1 MQSKIHVKAV
11 LIVLH
16 TAINHQIV
24 TMTTKSYQILAPAGS
39 VEQLTMAVNNGA
51 DAVYLGL
58 DKFNARMKAPN
69 FTEQNIGEWVD
80 FCHLFGVK
88 VYVAI
93 NISLKNTEF
102 QQAVETLKVVYLANV
117 DGVILTDLA
126 LIKIASKLPKPFEIV
141 ASTQLNC
148 HDKQGAIF
156 LKNLGADT
164 VVCSRECSFD
174 DIKDIASTG
183 VKVESFLHGALCV
196 CQSGQCLFS
205 SIVGG
210 NSGNRGLC
218 AQPCRKK
225 YFANGNEGYWLSPRD
240 MYGLD
245 VAKSLMQS
253 GASVFK
259 IEGRNRRAEYAGL
272 TSQVYSKAFTNDFC
286 YDQADKSRLAEMY
299 NRGGFEN
306 LSYFTN
312 GNDNIIYPKV
322 QSHIGMPVGTLKGKG
337 FIANVSIAKGDGLK
351 VLHNGKEVCGG
362 VATSSGIGFIT
373 AEFSGKVANGMIV
386 NRTTSV
392 ELCNEIANNKR
403 KLDVEVYFTAFEN
416 SHAFVTAKYGDI
428 SVSVESDFVVQE
440 AQNKPLTQEIIAQQF
455 SKTGN
460 SYYTI
465 TNIVSKIGNIFVSN
479 GQLNSLRREILNK
492 LTNAIVCNYNS
503 QFNCRSVYFNDHS
516 VQQMVQYANCNC
528 VDFADDAPKATEQ
541 NCIAVICYNVEQVN
555 SVQADYAIY
564 KPQFIGAKSFE
575 GINKFVYL
583 DLPSFGDLDYLKI
596 VLPTNVGLV
605 CHNVG
610 QVQFARDN
618 NLRYIAGSGLNIFND
633 NIANVFFDADTFVYS
648 LELTLAEISTFK
660 NRHGLI
666 FVDGD
671 ITLMK
676 VVHCPYK
683 AVYSCDCTTCKCDG
697 KLTYID
703 ELGNAF
709 RIVRR
714 RDSRCTFEVVNG
726 KKLSVANKIS
736 KPSRFLIDYDKN
748 VITHYTNL
756 NNGVVDDFVET
767 QPYTKGRLF
776 NKIN

>member
-1 MQSKIHVKAV
+1 MLRVTVNNKK
-11 LIVLH
+11 
-16 TAINHQIV
+16 HQIV

-69 FTEQNIGEWVD
+69 FTEQNIAEWVD

-102 QQAVETLKVVYLANV
+102 QQAVETLKVVYLANA
-117 DGVILTDLA
+117 DGVILTDLT
-126 LIKIASKLPKPFEIV
+126 LIKIASSLPKPFEIV

-148 HDKQGAIF
+148 HDKYGAKF

-164 VVCSRECSFD
+164 VVCARECSFD

-205 SIVGG
+205 SVVGG

-245 VAKSLMQS
+245 VAQKLMQS

-272 TSQVYSKAFTNDFC
+272 TSRVYSKAFANNFY
-286 YDQADKSRLAEMY
+286 YDQADKIRLAEMY

-306 LSYFTN
+306 LSYFTHGN
-312 GNDNIIYPKV
+312 GNIIYPKV
-322 QSHIGMPVGTLKGKG
+322 QNHIGVPVGVVKGKG
-337 FIANVSIAKGDGLK
+337 FVANVPIAKGDGLK
-351 VLHNGKEVCGG
+351 VLSNGKEVCGG

-403 KLDVEVYFTAFEN
+403 KLNVEIEFTAFEN
-416 SHAFVTAKYGDI
+416 SRALVTAKYCDVI
-428 SVSVESDFVVQE
+428 VSIESDFLVQI
-440 AQNKPLTQEIIAQQF
+440 AQNKPLIHEIIAQQF

-465 TNIVSKIGNIFVSN
+465 TNIVTKIGNIFISN
-479 GQLNSLRREILNK
+479 GQLNALRREILDK
-492 LTNAIVCNYNS
+492 LTNAIVSNYNS
-503 QFNCRSVYFNDHS
+503 QFDVRKSYFDNFAVARMIESVVSNCLISVNNS
-516 VQQMVQYANCNC
+516 SNSAN
-528 VDFADDAPKATEQ
+528 DFAGATFD
-541 NCIAVICYNVEQVN
+541 NCIAVICNNVEQVN
-555 SVQADYAIY
+555 SVNVDFVIY
-564 KPQFIGAKSFE
+564 KPQLITPKSFE
-575 GINKFVYL
+575 VINKFVYL
-583 DLPSFGDLDYLKI
+583 DLPSFADLSYLKTI
-596 VLPTNVGLV
+596 LTSNIGLV

-633 NIANVFFDADTFVYS
+633 YIASAFCDADTFAYS
-648 LELTLAEISTFK
+648 QELTLAEIAAFK
-660 NRHGLI
+660 NQRGLI

-671 ITLMK
+671 VTLMK

-683 AVYSCDCTTCKCDG
+683 AVYNCDCSTCKCDD
-697 KLTYID
+697 KLTYTD
-703 ELGNAF
+703 ELGNIF
-709 RIVRR
+709 KILRR
-714 RDSRCTFEVVNG
+714 HDSRCTFEIVNG
-726 KKLSVANKIS
+726 KKLSVVNKLS
-736 KPSRFLIDYDKN
+736 KPSRFLIDYNKK
-748 VITHYTNL
+748 VIDHYTKL
-756 NNGVVDDFVET
+756 NKGILDNFAET

>member
-1 MQSKIHVKAV
+1 
-11 LIVLH
+11 
-16 TAINHQIV
+16 
-24 TMTTKSYQILAPAGS
+24 MTTKSYQILAPAGS

-69 FTEQNIGEWVD
+69 FTEQNIAEWVD

-102 QQAVETLKVVYLANV
+102 QQAVETLKVAYLANA

-148 HDKQGAIF
+148 HDKQGAKF
-156 LKNLGADT
+156 LKQLGADT

-174 DIKDIASTG
+174 DIKDIASSG

-225 YFANGNEGYWLSPRD
+225 YFANGDEGYWLSPRD

-245 VAKSLMQS
+245 IAKNLIQS

-272 TSQVYSKAFTNDFC
+272 TSQVYSKAFANDF
-286 YDQADKSRLAEMY
+286 YYNKMDKIRLAEMY
-299 NRGGFEN
+299 NRGGFED
-306 LSYFTN
+306 LSYFTH

-322 QSHIGMPVGTLKGKG
+322 QSHVGVPVGTVKGKG
-337 FIANVSIAKGDGLK
+337 FVSNVSIAKGDGLK
-351 VLHNGKEVCGG
+351 VLCNGKEVCGG
-362 VATSSGIGFIT
+362 VATSSGTGLVS
-373 AEFSGKVANGMIV
+373 AEFTGKVADGMTV
-386 NRTTSV
+386 SRTTSV

-403 KLDVEVYFTAFEN
+403 KLNVEINFTAFEN
-416 SHAFVTAKYGDI
+416 SHAFVTAKFGEINVDI
-428 SVSVESDFVVQE
+428 ESDFVVQV
-440 AQNKPLTQEIIAQQF
+440 AQNKPLTHEIIAQQF

-460 SYYTI
+460 SCYTI
-465 TNIVSKIGNIFVSN
+465 TNIVSKIGNIFISN
-479 GQLNSLRREILNK
+479 GQLNALRREILDK
-492 LTNAIVCNYNS
+492 LTNAIVGNYNS
-503 QFNCRSVYFNDHS
+503 QFDSRSAYLNDHS
-516 VQQMVQYANCNC
+516 VKQMMQYANNDCGKLDVSN
-528 VDFADDAPKATEQ
+528 VNSTS
-541 NCIAVICYNVEQVN
+541 NCIAVTCFNAVQVN
-555 SVQADYAIY
+555 SVQADFIVY
-564 KPQFIGAKSFE
+564 KPQFITPKSFVNL
-575 GINKFVYL
+575 NKFVYL
-583 DLPSFGDLDYLKI
+583 DLPSFADLNYLKT
-596 VLPTNVGLV
+596 VLPSNVGLF

-618 NLRYIAGSGLNIFND
+618 NLRYVAGSGLNVFND
-633 NIANVFFDADTFVYS
+633 HIASVFFDADTFVYS
-648 LELTLAEISTFK
+648 LELTLAEIASFK
-660 NRHGLI
+660 NQRGLI

-671 ITLMK
+671 VTLMK

-683 AVYSCDCTTCKCDG
+683 AVYHCDCSNCKCDN
-697 KLTYID
+697 KLTYTD
-703 ELGNAF
+703 ELGNDF
-709 RIVRR
+709 KIVRR
-714 RDSRCTFEVVNG
+714 RDSRCTFEIVNG
-726 KKLSVANKIS
+726 KKLSVANRIS
-736 KPSRFLIDYDKN
+736 KPSRFLMDYNKSVID
-748 VITHYTNL
+748 HYAKL
-756 NNGVVDDFVET
+756 NNGILDDFVET

>member
-1 MQSKIHVKAV
+1 
-11 LIVLH
+11 
-16 TAINHQIV
+16 
-24 TMTTKSYQILAPAGS
+24 MTTKSYQILAPAGS
-39 VEQLTMAVNNGA
+39 IEQLTMAVNNGA

-69 FTEQNIGEWVD
+69 FTEQNIAEWVN

-102 QQAVETLKVVYLANV
+102 QQAVEALKVVYLANA

-148 HDKQGAIF
+148 HDKQGAKF
-156 LKNLGADT
+156 LKQLGADT

-174 DIKDIASTG
+174 DIKDIASSG

-225 YFANGNEGYWLSPRD
+225 YFANGDEGYWLSPRD

-245 VAKSLMQS
+245 VAKSLTQS

-272 TSQVYSKAFTNDFC
+272 TSQVYSNAFSNDFC
-286 YDQADKSRLAEMY
+286 YDQTDKIRLAEMY

-306 LSYFTN
+306 LSYFTHGN
-312 GNDNIIYPKV
+312 GNIIYPKV
-322 QSHIGMPVGTLKGKG
+322 QSHIGVPVGTVKGKG
-337 FIANVSIAKGDGLK
+337 FVSNVPITKGDGLK

-362 VATSSGIGFIT
+362 VATSSGIGFVT
-373 AEFSGKVANGMIV
+373 AEFSGKVTDSMAV

-403 KLDVEVYFTAFEN
+403 KLNVEINFTAFEN
-416 SHAFVTAKYGDI
+416 SHAFVTAKFGEINVDI
-428 SVSVESDFVVQE
+428 ESDFVVQV
-440 AQNKPLTQEIIAQQF
+440 AQNKPLTHEIIAQQF

-465 TNIVSKIGNIFVSN
+465 TNIVTKIGNIFISN
-479 GQLNSLRREILNK
+479 GQLNALRREILDK
-492 LTNAIVCNYNS
+492 LTIAIVDSYNS
-503 QFNCRSVYFNDHS
+503 QFGCRGRYFDSVS
-516 VQQMVQYANCNC
+516 IKQLVQYASDDCNQLAGGIDNS
-528 VDFADDAPKATEQ
+528 VT
-541 NCIAVICYNVEQVN
+541 NCIAVICSNVEQIN
-555 SVQADYAIY
+555 SVQADFIVY
-564 KPQFIGAKSFE
+564 KPQFITPKSFVNL
-575 GINKFVYL
+575 NKFVYL
-583 DLPSFGDLDYLKI
+583 DLPSFADLDYLKT

-618 NLRYIAGSGLNIFND
+618 NLRYIAGSGLNVFND
-633 NIANVFFDADTFVYS
+633 YIANVFFDADTFVYS
-648 LELTLAEISTFK
+648 LELTLVETSSFK
-660 NRHGLI
+660 NKRGLI
-666 FVDGD
+666 FIDGD
-671 ITLMK
+671 IALMK

-683 AVYSCDCTTCKCDG
+683 AVYNCDCSNCKCDN
-697 KLTYID
+697 KLTYTD
-703 ELGNAF
+703 EFGNIF
-709 RIVRR
+709 KILRR
-714 RDSRCTFEVVNG
+714 RDSRCTFEIVNG

-736 KPSRFLIDYDKN
+736 KPSRFLMDYDKR
-748 VITHYTNL
+748 VIGHYTKL
-756 NNGVVDDFVET
+756 NNGIADDFAET